1 MKQSVIWF
9 IFISSPPK
17 MSHRYLPYVKVLR
30 LWYNNKIKKKSNHLF
45 VESPPSFC
53 PLTIIHHHPPQFL
66 LLPPRFLPHFCSRSF
81 EIIYHK
87 KPNLC
92 RTDRYNQYLQI
103 SHFEEEINSSSF
115 LLLWNL
121 HAQKLSLRSSQTT
134 ASVTSLLRIFSS
146 KPKGG
151 KFRWFDFNVL
161 GRGL

>member
-9 IFISSPPK
+9 IFISSPAK
-17 MSHRYLPYVKVLR
+17 RSHCYLPYVKVLR
-30 LWYNNKIKKKSNHLF
+30 LRYNNKIKKKSNHLF

-103 SHFEEEINSSSF
+103 SHFEEEINTYSF

-121 HAQKLSLRSSQTT
+121 HAQKLSLPVLRKLRP
-134 ASVTSLLRIFSS
+134 AWLHFCAYSLQNQ
-146 KPKGG
+146 KAGN
-151 KFRWFDFNVL
+151 FDDLTLMF
-161 GRGL
+161 